1 MLKANYALACA
12 MVFMTACA
20 PISDDR
26 APRQARPQPAAVA
39 RGVVENGA
47 GLINITALHDGLV
60 RQVEVEEG
68 DEVAAGQVLAV
79 LDDGQ
84 SRALAAIDRAELAE
98 RRTRIAT
105 ATIKLSGARRDLE
118 RVRRLAR
125 LDATTPQEV
134 DQTTT
139 AERVAAAEVDEA
151 VQAAGVAAARAQ
163 FSQLELASRTIRAP
177 VAGIVLRRAAVVGG
191 VVAAASPLFVMAPEG
206 GYVVRAELDESMVD
220 KVRPGMAATITREFD
235 EGRPYDAHVLRIA
248 GSFSSAA
255 LNDDQ
260 AVRADGRVIN
270 VTLALD
276 GQAKFKLGQRV
287 LVRFTK

>member
-12 MVFMTACA
+12 MLLMAACA
-20 PISDDR
+20 PIPNDR
-26 APRQARPQPAAVA
+26 AHRPAPPKPAAVA
-39 RGVVENGA
+39 RGVVENGT
-47 GLINITALHDGLV
+47 GLISITAIHDGLV

-68 DEVAAGQVLAV
+68 DAVAAGQVLAV
-79 LDDGQ
+79 LDDEQ
-84 SRALAAIDRAELAE
+84 ARSLAAIDQAELAE
-98 RRTRIAT
+98 RRARIAT

-118 RVRRLAR
+118 RVHRLKR
-125 LDATTPQEV
+125 LDAATTQEV
-134 DQTTT
+134 DQSTTT
-139 AERVAAAEVDEA
+139 ERVAAAEVDEA
-151 VQAAGVAAARAQ
+151 VRAAGVAAARAH

-177 VAGIVLRRAAVVGG
+177 VAGVVLRRTAVVGG
-191 VVAAASPLFVMAPEG
+191 IAAAASSLFVVAPEG
-206 GYVVRAELDESMVD
+206 GQVVRAELDESMVD
-220 KVRPGMAATITREFD
+220 KVRPGMVATITREFD
-235 EGRPYDAHVLRIA
+235 DGPTHGARVLRIA

-276 GQAKFKLGQRV
+276 DHAKFKLGQRV